1 MKVVVVGGGLL
12 GLSTGYYL
20 ARAGHRVT
28 VLEAGGQLGGLAGDV
43 EVAGTSVDRFYH
55 CILNA
60 DHHLLGLIDEVGL
73 RDEMRMHPVRAGFH
87 TAGKTYPISTPLDL
101 LRFPPLSLLD
111 RLRLVRS
118 LLACQ
123 RVKDWQALENVDVES
138 WLRRLSGNH
147 VFETVWRP
155 LLSAKF
161 DGNFGNTP
169 ATYIW
174 SRTVRMTDTRS
185 TGGTREMAGHLVGG
199 YRTLAER
206 LAQRIVELGG
216 AVRTNAPVEQLVTGD
231 GSIVAV
237 RAANEMIACDAA
249 VLSVPLPLAARL
261 LRGRAGGGHEEPSQV
276 AAIDDYRR
284 RIEAMQGYLGVICVL
299 LLLDRPLSPY
309 YTLYLAD
316 RTLPITAVIESSNL
330 IDPALLDG
338 RHLVYLP
345 KYADAESEVFQQSD
359 DDIRAS
365 FIGALKRI
373 YPELRDEWI
382 IAAPV
387 FRAPHVEP
395 LHPLGSF
402 GTVPTIETPIGGLVL
417 GSTKHFYPRLNN
429 GDAVTRLG
437 ATLAERAIVSAASE
451 RPQRLSPL
459 PDHSH
464 SGVAASV

>member
-1 MKVVVVGGGLL
+1 MHAVVVGGGLL
-12 GLSTGYYL
+12 GLSAGYYL
-20 ARAGHRVT
+20 ARAGQRVT
-28 VLEAGGQLGGLAGDV
+28 VLEASAQLAGLAGDV
-43 EVAGTSVDRFYH
+43 EVAGTRVDRFYH

-60 DHHLLGLIDEVGL
+60 DAHLLALIDEVGL
-73 RDEMRMHPVRAGFH
+73 RDHLRMHPVRAGFR
-87 TAGKTYPISTPLDL
+87 ANGKTYPISTPLDL
-101 LRFPPLSLLD
+101 LRFPPLGPLD
-111 RLRLVRS
+111 RFRLIRS

-123 RVKDWQALENVDVES
+123 RIKNWQELERVDVES
-138 WLRRLSGNH
+138 WLRRLSGDR

-161 DGNFGNTP
+161 DGSFDRTP

-185 TGGTREMAGHLVGG
+185 TGGARELAGHLVGG

-216 AVRTNAPVEQLVTGD
+216 EVRTSAPVDALVTVDGAIKAVRTGAEQID
-231 GSIVAV
+231 
-237 RAANEMIACDAA
+237 CDTA
-249 VLSVPLPLAARL
+249 VLTLPLPHSARL
-261 LRGRAGGGHEEPSQV
+261 LRERVIARPESAEHAEAV
-276 AAIDDYRR
+276 DAYRR
-284 RIEAMQGYLGVICVL
+284 RVEGMQGYLGVICVL
-299 LLLDRPLSPY
+299 LMLDRPLSPY

-316 RTLPITAVIESSNL
+316 GDLPITAVIEGSNL
-330 IDPALLDG
+330 VDPSLLDG

-345 KYADAESEVFQQSD
+345 KYLDPDSAYFGRSD
-359 DDIRAS
+359 DEIRDEFLA
-365 FIGALKRI
+365 ALRRI
-373 YPELRDEWI
+373 YPEFRDEWI

-402 GTVPTIETPIGGLVL
+402 GTVPPTATPVEGLLL

-437 ATLAERAIVSAASE
+437 ATLAEQAVAMARTRAAAPASE
-451 RPQRLSPL
+451 LA
-459 PDHSH
+459 
-464 SGVAASV
+464 VAR

>member
-1 MKVVVVGGGLL
+1 MKVVVIGGGLL

-28 VLEAGGQLGGLAGDV
+28 VLEAGDRLGGLATDV
-43 EVAGTSVDRFYH
+43 EVAGTHIDRFYH

-73 RDEMRMHPVRAGFH
+73 KDEMRMHPVRAGFH
-87 TAGKTYPISTPLDL
+87 TAGKTFPISTPLDL
-101 LRFPPLSLLD
+101 LRFPALNPID
-111 RLRLVRS
+111 RLRLIRS

-123 RVKDWQALENVDVES
+123 RVKEWQELERVDVES
-138 WLRRLSGNH
+138 WLRRLSGDH
-147 VFETVWRP
+147 VFQTVWRP

-161 DGNFGNTP
+161 DGNFANTP

-185 TGGTREMAGHLVGG
+185 AGGTRELAGHLVGG

-206 LAQRIVELGG
+206 LAQRIGELGG
-216 AVRTNAPVEQLVTGD
+216 DVRTGAQVERLITGD
-231 GSIVAV
+231 GAIVAV
-237 RAANEMIACDAA
+237 HAANELLLCDAA
-249 VLSVPLPLAARL
+249 VLTVPLPLAAKL
-261 LRGRAGGGHEEPSQV
+261 LRERGSAGHETAPQT

-284 RIEAMQGYLGVICVL
+284 RVEAMEGYLGVICVA
-299 LLLDRPLSPY
+299 LLLDRRLSPY

-316 RTLPITAVIESSNL
+316 RSLPITAVIESSNL
-330 IDPALLDG
+330 IDPELLNG

-345 KYADAESEVFQQSD
+345 KYVDPTSAIFRQSD
-359 DDIRAS
+359 EEIRAS
-365 FIGALKRI
+365 FIGALKRV
-373 YPELRDEWI
+373 YPQFRDEWI
-382 IAAPV
+382 VAAPV

-402 GTVPTIETPIGGLVL
+402 GTVPPTTTPIAGLVL

-437 ATLAERAIVSAASE
+437 ATLAEQVIASE
-451 RPQRLSPL
+451 RPGAKPTLSPL
-459 PDHSH
+459 PKPNHDD
-464 SGVAASV
+464 VAVSA